1 MKKRNK
7 RRTIRR
13 VILEMKSIAP
23 WLILGGV
30 LDIAAVLCAVA
41 APEILGDLVERL
53 WEYREGGVSVLPTL
67 LPGIWF
73 LVALYV
79 GSGLLSLINARLIS
93 RTVSRHFTC
102 AVRIQMSDKIR
113 RLPVSYVDQTPVGDV
128 LNRMID
134 DVSEMS
140 GYIFQIYS
148 VMVEGVFQILLI
160 SVAMFREN
168 AVLASFIILATPLSV
183 YLSSK
188 LAAVSGKHY
197 DRLFEKTGELTEI
210 VEECF
215 SNFATTKAYNLESYT
230 QDLHGKVNDQVRD
243 SAAKANFTGGVVQP
257 LIAFSN
263 ALVYIF
269 INLIGGWLMLRHG
282 IGVGTVVTVVL
293 YARMLA
299 SPLEQIAGG
308 LSYLNHIEPCAAR
321 VYEMLDREEEPIRT
335 GNVPQPLRGG
345 VEFRDVC
352 FSYTPEQPLI
362 EHMNLRVEPGQ
373 KVAIVGPTG
382 AGKTTIVNL
391 LMGFYDIDGGEILL
405 DGSPMASMSREKI
418 RECFGMVLQDTWLFR
433 GTVAENVAY
442 GKPDATREE
451 VEAVCR
457 RALCHR
463 FIQTMPQG
471 YDTVIGEDTVN
482 LSGGERQL
490 LTIARAMLLDRPL
503 LILDEATSNVDTR
516 TELLIQQAM
525 DQLMAGRT
533 CFVIA
538 HRLST
543 IVNADRILVMDHGKI
558 LEQGTH
564 RSLLEKQGFYYR
576 LYQSQ
581 YAV

>member
-210 VEECF
+210 VEEKHQKTVFNCLHF
-215 SNFATTKAYNLESYT
+215 S
-230 QDLHGKVNDQVRD
+230 
-243 SAAKANFTGGVVQP
+243 FTW
-257 LIAFSN
+257 S
-263 ALVYIF
+263 
-269 INLIGGWLMLRHG
+269 
-282 IGVGTVVTVVL
+282 
-293 YARMLA
+293 
-299 SPLEQIAGG
+299 
-308 LSYLNHIEPCAAR
+308 
-321 VYEMLDREEEPIRT
+321 
-335 GNVPQPLRGG
+335 
-345 VEFRDVC
+345 
-352 FSYTPEQPLI
+352 
-362 EHMNLRVEPGQ
+362 
-373 KVAIVGPTG
+373 
-382 AGKTTIVNL
+382 
-391 LMGFYDIDGGEILL
+391 
-405 DGSPMASMSREKI
+405 
-418 RECFGMVLQDTWLFR
+418 
-433 GTVAENVAY
+433 
-442 GKPDATREE
+442 
-451 VEAVCR
+451 
-457 RALCHR
+457 
-463 FIQTMPQG
+463 
-471 YDTVIGEDTVN
+471 
-482 LSGGERQL
+482 
-490 LTIARAMLLDRPL
+490 
-503 LILDEATSNVDTR
+503 
-516 TELLIQQAM
+516 
-525 DQLMAGRT
+525 
-533 CFVIA
+533 
-538 HRLST
+538 
-543 IVNADRILVMDHGKI
+543 
-558 LEQGTH
+558 
-564 RSLLEKQGFYYR
+564 
-576 LYQSQ
+576 
-581 YAV
+581 